1 MGGGEEGDIGEE
13 IRDKQVHIKYTH
25 PSHRHALSL
34 SHTHVHTLSLTH
46 THTYTPCLSSHL
58 PTAGH
63 LITTS
68 IVWVGGESRERPS
81 QARGS
86 TLHLLHF
93 GTIGEGGGGGGR

>member
-1 MGGGEEGDIGEE
+1 MGGRGGGDIGEE
-13 IRDKQVHIKYTH
+13 IRDKQVHIKIH
-25 PSHRHALSL
+25 PSQPQTCTLSL
-34 SHTHVHTLSLTH
+34 SHM
-46 THTYTPCLSSHL
+46 YTPCLSSHL

>member
-1 MGGGEEGDIGEE
+1 MGGRGGGGYRGGDTGQTSAHKNTPTQAT
-13 IRDKQVHIKYTH
+13 DMYS
-25 PSHRHALSL
+25 PSLTYMYIHSL
-34 SHTHVHTLSLTH
+34 SH